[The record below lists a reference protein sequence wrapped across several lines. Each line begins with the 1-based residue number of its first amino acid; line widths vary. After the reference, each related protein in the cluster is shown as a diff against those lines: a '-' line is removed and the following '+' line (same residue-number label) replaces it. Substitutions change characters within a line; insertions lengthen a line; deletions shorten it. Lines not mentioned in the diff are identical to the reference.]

1 MALEMQ
7 DLMAL
12 KSMGGEGG
20 MTPYEQVKVG
30 YMQNKHHTSGI
41 GVAGLVLG
49 TVGTAAAI
57 GAWIFGPMYGNAKAS
72 QAREAAI
79 AAKEQAAILNGNT
92 QRQLDQLINLFAA
105 ERQERISGDQTIT
118 QTITDT
124 VSGSQQGALTAMQ
137 QAELAASQVAT
148 QQVMTGLMTGRYS
161 ENPQRVALYQDAKPC
176 PCPAGGCGCGCN
188 G

>member
-1 MALEMQ
+1 MDSN
-7 DLMAL
+7 DLMTIKAL
-12 KSMGGEGG
+12 SENSNMS
-20 MTPYEQVKVG
+20 PYEQFKVQH
-30 YMQNKHHTSGI
+30 MQAKSHTSGI

-49 TVGTAAAI
+49 TVGTAVAV
-57 GAWIFGPMYGNAKAS
+57 GAWIFGPMYGNAKAN
-72 QAREAAI
+72 Q
-79 AAKEQAAILNGNT
+79 AKEVAISAKELANVQIGAT
-92 QRQLDQLINLFAA
+92 QRQLDQLTNLFAA

-124 VSGSQQGALTAMQ
+124 VSGSQQGQLTAMQ

-161 ENPQRVALYQDAKPC
+161 ENPQRVALYRDATPC
-176 PCPAGGCGCGCN
+176 PCPASGCGCN

>member
-92 QRQLDQLINLFAA
+92 QRQLDQLTNLFAA
-105 ERQERISGDQTIT
+105 ERQERIAGDVTLN

-124 VSGSQQGALTAMQ
+124 VSGSQQGTLTAQQ
-137 QAELAASQVAT
+137 QAELAASQAT
-148 QQVMTGLMTGRYS
+148 QQVMSQTYSDFVTGRASLNPTPVSIYS
-161 ENPQRVALYQDAKPC
+161 APQPC
-176 PCPAGGCGCGCN
+176 ACPGCGCN